1 MSWNRMKRMIEEM
14 KKREARA
21 RSIAARDRE
30 MPKMRKI
37 LGMDK

>member
-14 KKREARA
+14 KRREAKA

-30 MPKMRKI
+30 MPKMKKI
-37 LGMDK
+37 LAK